1 MARVWKEVPK
11 IDAHTHVILHQR
23 ENTDLSHNPP
33 DAMLRVMDAHCVER
47 AIVLP
52 INYPDYFPL
61 TGDERADWL
70 RASNDR

>member
-1 MARVWKEVPK
+1 MASQWKSIPK

-23 ENTDLSHNPP
+23 ENTDLSYNPP
-33 DAMLRVMDAHCVER
+33 DAMRRVMDEHRVER

-61 TGDERADWL
+61 TGDERAD
-70 RASNDR
+70 